1 MWTEI
6 SWCFAHNLGW
16 NQDSAMWD
24 PSSLGPTLIVAK
36 KLFIHFSVILQQQN
50 FFFFHSTPMHSLSTS
65 FPRRGKEV
73 GLATQLCG
81 PAQVHLGDAWGGGGG
96 MCSYFPCGRKH
107 TWTIIFQVQSN
118 LCSAW
123 ARTRNP
129 QLARRVPFVLSYFHP
144 PPLSSFVVF
153 QNPFSRALYLEI
165 LGTTVDA
172 VFIYKMRA

>member
-1 MWTEI
+1 MVQVLVWTES

-24 PSSLGPTLIVAK
+24 PSCLGPTLIVAK
-36 KLFIHFSVILQQQN
+36 KLFFHFSVILLSKT
-50 FFFFHSTPMHSLSTS
+50 FFFLHSTPMHSLSCNFLPPKGEGSWPKPLTAWPS
-65 FPRRGKEV
+65 P
-73 GLATQLCG
+73 
-81 PAQVHLGDAWGGGGG
+81 GDAA
-96 MCSYFPCGRKH
+96 CALIFRCGRKH

-129 QLARRVPFVLSYFHP
+129 QLARRVPFVLSYLHP